1 MENLTFKTTINC
13 QNCVRT
19 VKGFLEDIKNIEQWE
34 VDTGHPDKI
43 LHVKGEKL
51 DVAAIIEAV
60 EEAGFDIESIPA

>member
-1 MENLTFKTTINC
+1 MEDLAFKTTINC

-19 VKGFLEDIKNIEQWE
+19 VKGFLEDIKAIEQWE
-34 VDTGHPDKI
+34 VDTAHPDKI
-43 LHVKGEKL
+43 LHVKGENL